1 VFKTHSFTQPW
12 KHPCIYWHHFRILN
26 TTFIIKCGTFCNAG
40 LKTFEVAACLCI
52 MQGVPDSTRRF
63 STYQIMKSCLT
74 ARDMYSMPLRFK
86 FSRSL
91 TIGRDFHLWP
101 TATNNIE
108 LRLPPRFLCSKVT
121 SRFFVY
127 LHKRIWR
134 AYVITWASLAVSI
147 AWYIWLTVISYLFNQ
162 WHIYIPCCVWNSA
175 GNSVRQRDTCN
186 VFGTRLVVVTVW
198 IVAGRIKFCPV
209 VRDFLR
215 WAMFANIM
223 CSEAWFWT
231 NGCTFTNNQRL
242 VALFHLFF
250 G

>member
-1 VFKTHSFTQPW
+1 
-12 KHPCIYWHHFRILN
+12 
-26 TTFIIKCGTFCNAG
+26 
-40 LKTFEVAACLCI
+40 
-52 MQGVPDSTRRF
+52 
-63 STYQIMKSCLT
+63 MKSCLT
-74 ARDMYSMPLRFK
+74 ARDMYSMPLRCK

-127 LHKRIWR
+127 LHQRIWR

-215 WAMFANIM
+215 WAMFATS
-223 CSEAWFWT
+223 CAAKRDFERTA
-231 NGCTFTNNQRL
+231 
-242 VALFHLFF
+242 VHLQITSVW
-250 G
+250 